1 MDGREE
7 VSRGRSRSPFPS
19 SQSGQVFACEP
30 CCPLE
35 PIAEDEIENC
45 CAEEEVGSLRVL
57 SKGLETGCDDG
68 QSGLENLKF
77 GCFEWQRASAEP
89 LWESLQEKKPRRI
102 TYAKEQ
108 PGEGRDL
115 EVHFSTALNSSH
127 EVIEIALDLQ
137 PRDVHKINHR
147 GSPVWV
153 LNDKPK
159 RRAEV
164 QFRHLEDSDK
174 LDFMKAMQGELSSY
188 LEHEAVAIAKR
199 HNVPAARVMGMRW
212 VLSWKAVTNE
222 QGEVT
227 GQKPKARL
235 IIKGYQDPDLLH
247 LKRDSPTLATQSR
260 NMILALAAANRWDAY
275 LGDIKT
281 AFLNGDKTEAQREVF
296 AEPPEEVRRMLNMRP
311 NELFR
316 ILKAVYGLLHAP
328 RAWADKLAKEL
339 QKQGWTQSRLEP
351 CVWRLYNTDRT
362 LCGLI
367 GIHVDDILCCGS
379 GERFR
384 KRVQVLRESFPF
396 GSWKSLQ
403 EPSMFC
409 GCEIRQK
416 EDGSIE
422 LNQERYA
429 EGINEIPLSKVRK
442 EQPELEVTEDER
454 KQFRAALGALS
465 WRATQSAPW
474 LAASVSYL
482 QGCHKAAKVG
492 DLIQANKLI
501 RMQRIYSQQ
510 TLYFP
515 SEISEPVL
523 LTYHDA
529 SYACRRDGSSQGGVF
544 TMLVDKCVL
553 AGKVGKYSPLG
564 WQSRKLPRICRSST
578 AAEIQTG
585 SHAMDT
591 HEFTKQLLLEWYN
604 QQVIDYKDM
613 DKALRRF
620 QSVVVTDSKNLYDSV
635 HRIETSGLQ
644 LEERRLALEVLSI
657 RERIKSAGMHF
668 KWVDSDQQLAD
679 NLSKPF
685 SFQTLLTA
693 IHKGELCLQFHSQF
707 VSAKKKRA
715 WKNKTRSKVDSDSD
729 VTSVKR
735 F

>member
-1 MDGREE
+1 
-7 VSRGRSRSPFPS
+7 
-19 SQSGQVFACEP
+19 
-30 CCPLE
+30 
-35 PIAEDEIENC
+35 
-45 CAEEEVGSLRVL
+45 
-57 SKGLETGCDDG
+57 
-68 QSGLENLKF
+68 
-77 GCFEWQRASAEP
+77 
-89 LWESLQEKKPRRI
+89 
-102 TYAKEQ
+102 
-108 PGEGRDL
+108 
-115 EVHFSTALNSSH
+115 
-127 EVIEIALDLQ
+127 
-137 PRDVHKINHR
+137 
-147 GSPVWV
+147 
-153 LNDKPK
+153 
-159 RRAEV
+159 
-164 QFRHLEDSDK
+164 
-174 LDFMKAMQGELSSY
+174 
-188 LEHEAVAIAKR
+188 
-199 HNVPAARVMGMRW
+199 
-212 VLSWKAVTNE
+212 
-222 QGEVT
+222 
-227 GQKPKARL
+227 
-235 IIKGYQDPDLLH
+235 
-247 LKRDSPTLATQSR
+247 
-260 NMILALAAANRWDAY
+260 
-275 LGDIKT
+275 
-281 AFLNGDKTEAQREVF
+281 
-296 AEPPEEVRRMLNMRP
+296 
-311 NELFR
+311 
-316 ILKAVYGLLHAP
+316 
-328 RAWADKLAKEL
+328 
-339 QKQGWTQSRLEP
+339 
-351 CVWRLYNTDRT
+351 
-362 LCGLI
+362 
-367 GIHVDDILCCGS
+367 
-379 GERFR
+379 
-384 KRVQVLRESFPF
+384 
-396 GSWKSLQ
+396 
-403 EPSMFC
+403 MFC

-693 IHKGELCLQFHSQF
+693 IHKGELCLQFDSQF

-729 VTSVKR
+729 DEMGRGCLHADFANMYLGGGVLVGGCVQEEIRFSICPELCAAMLVCPFMLDHEAIFIVGGEQFSAYSGYGRSLQYAGDFRDPTPKDEDGTVMVAITAMDALDFRGQAVDQSSRHVDFSLDEARLLKKLGSFCDAGKNCDVVDRRAAEAVYVTGATTDIDVALEEVPTIQEIITQQAGDEWDDSGQSTQPAFIARADRSPISRPWSIRRLRCLQQRAHSRLLGPLVTLVAEMLVRCIPSNLVGTWQFTLWK